1 MSWRVKFVLRTTLIV
16 LAGLALS
23 CAAAFL
29 LAPKLFLP
37 PLPPPPRIDA
47 PRGEPPSRRVA
58 FEERI
63 RTGAGDYAVGAG
75 FLLELP
81 NGDAIGVTTAH
92 SVGKDNFPPLAFVDV
107 DSGGAVATFDELVAP
122 LGSPITSRDDLTGD
136 YILMKPTVPPDPAI
150 VLQPDP
156 RGAPQPG
163 ERVLLY
169 NGRASQDVIPGTV
182 ESIGPGGVWV
192 RMDYFFIPGG
202 MSGSP
207 VISAHT
213 GKVVGMIIA
222 ASPRIGAIII
232 GLNPIGVI
240 VDKATSR

>member
-1 MSWRVKFVLRTTLIV
+1 VHVKFVVRTTLIT
-16 LAGLALS
+16 LAGLALG

-29 LAPKLFLP
+29 LAPKILLP
-37 PLPPPPRIDA
+37 PLPPPPTIDA
-47 PRGEPPSRRVA
+47 PRGELPSGVVA
-58 FEERI
+58 FEERV
-63 RTGAGDYAVGAG
+63 RTDAGDYAVGAG

-81 NGDAIGVTTAH
+81 NRDVIGVTTAH

-107 DSGGAVATFDELVAP
+107 ESGEIVVTFRELYAP
-122 LGSPITSRDDLTGD
+122 LGSPITDRDTLTGD
-136 YILMKPTVPPDPAI
+136 YILMKPAAPPDPAI

-169 NGRASQDVIPGTV
+169 NGRVRRNVISGTV
-182 ESIGPGGVWV
+182 ESIESGGVWV
-192 RMDYFFIPGG
+192 RMDYFFVPGG

-207 VISAHT
+207 VISEHT
-213 GKVVGMIIA
+213 GKVVGMIVA

-232 GLNPIGVI
+232 GLNPISVI
-240 VDKATSR
+240 VDKATSP